1 MLLQRTLGRTIYS
14 YFKVHVEY
22 EGAQLNV
29 SPEVL
34 DQDMSKLIIVEPLQ
48 IFISLINVS
57 PIFIT
62 HGCIK
67 LLHSSYET
75 LY

>member
-34 DQDMSKLIIVEPLQ
+34 DQDI
-48 IFISLINVS
+48 
-57 PIFIT
+57 
-62 HGCIK
+62 
-67 LLHSSYET
+67 
-75 LY
+75 